1 MQNEQLILDNL
12 MEIKEDIGSMKSKD
26 ESLEG
31 WMTSLDSKVTTIQKN
46 CGNAF
51 TLQISRNQV
60 VLIGGSIITA
70 IAAFCGLGGTQ

>member
-31 WMTSLDSKVTTIQKN
+31 WMTTLDSKITTIEKN

-51 TLQISRNQV
+51 TLQVSRNQII
-60 VLIGGSIITA
+60 LISGTIITA
-70 IAAFCGLGGTQ
+70 IAGICGWSGAQ